1 MYTIVDLE
9 TTGGKFNEESIIEV
23 AAYRFDGVTITD
35 QFISL
40 VNPERDI
47 HPYVE
52 KLTGISSKMVKSA
65 PRFHEVAKRII
76 EITSNSILVA
86 HNAQF
91 DYRIL
96 QLEFKRLGFEFSM
109 KSLCTV
115 ILSQELLPEQ
125 ESYKLGRL
133 SRSLGIPLKDRH
145 RASGDALATVELL
158 KILIEK
164 DINQNIIKKSIVE
177 FPGESISSIFRKTI
191 ETLESTIGVFYIYNK
206 NRKLIYVDYS
216 KDIKNKLIKLFTSKK
231 FIPKYVQNNFKSV
244 KVHKTGS
251 IDIAILKAIQ
261 EIKSLRPKINNN
273 IDPKLF
279 YKIDIPQIVS
289 ERKNF
294 IITFSGK
301 KDDEKGFI
309 LLKDKKV
316 IGYGYFDL
324 FNNIN
329 SEKKLNSRVVKVDE
343 CKKVKNYVYR
353 VISEKRYKKLLTLEK
368 IYKFSGIE

>member
-23 AAYRFDGVTITD
+23 AAYRFDGVAITD

-40 VNPERDI
+40 VNPQRDI

-52 KLTGISSKMVKSA
+52 KLTGITSKMVKTA
-65 PRFHEVAKRII
+65 PKFHEVAKRII
-76 EITSNSILVA
+76 EITSDSILVA

-191 ETLESTIGVFYIYNK
+191 EDLENTIGVFYIYNK

-216 KDIKNKLIKLFTSKK
+216 KDIKNKVIKLFTSKK
-231 FIPKYVQNNFKSV
+231 FIPKYVQNNFKSI

-261 EIKSLRPKINNN
+261 EIKSLKPKINNN

-279 YKIDIPQIVS
+279 YKIDVPQIINDK
-289 ERKNF
+289 KNF
-294 IITFSGK
+294 IITFAGK
-301 KDDEKGFI
+301 NEDEKGFI
-309 LLKDKKV
+309 LLKQERI

-353 VISEKRYKKLLTLEK
+353 VISEKRYKKLLTLEE

>member
-23 AAYRFDGVTITD
+23 AAYRFDGVAITD

-40 VNPERDI
+40 VNPLRDI

-52 KLTGISSKMVKSA
+52 KLTGITSKMVKTA
-65 PRFHEVAKRII
+65 PKFHEVAKRII
-76 EITSNSILVA
+76 EITSDSILVA

-191 ETLESTIGVFYIYNK
+191 EDLENTIGVFYIYDK

-216 KDIKNKLIKLFTSKK
+216 KDIKNKVIKLFTSKK
-231 FIPKYVQNNFKSV
+231 FIPKYVQNNFKSI

-261 EIKSLRPKINNN
+261 EIKSLKPKINNN

-279 YKIDIPQIVS
+279 FKIDIPQIINDK
-289 ERKNF
+289 KNF

-301 KDDEKGFI
+301 NEDEKGFI
-309 LLKDKKV
+309 LLKEEKV

-329 SEKKLNSRVVKVDE
+329 TEKKLISRVVKIDE

-353 VISEKRYKKLLTLEK
+353 VISEKRYKKLLTLEE